1 MKVESYPLILAAVL
15 ALIGIALIYDAR
27 APDYTVLPRERRRR
41 ARIERDRRGEM
52 LVGLGILALAAAIAG
67 RDIWRY
73 RILAMLLGGALILYG
88 SIRNRHFFG
97 SLLSDRGALRR
108 RERPT
113 DSLGGKGRRP
123 GTGATAIPVESA
135 GKGPGPGEG
144 EPAEP
149 HEPTVPH
156 EPTEPR
162 ESAEPGEPRT
172 PPRGPSARPGAGDPP
187 PPAAS

>member
-135 GKGPGPGEG
+135 GKGPGRGEG

-149 HEPTVPH
+149 
-156 EPTEPR
+156 R
-162 ESAEPGEPRT
+162 DSAEPGEPRT
-172 PPRGPSARPGAGDPP
+172 PPPGTSARPGAGDPP